1 MIANTVERMRGL
13 SRSEW
18 GTLSFWLW
26 MAFLG
31 GLILAGLYA
40 AVQVF
45 TQGLG
50 ITNLSDASPWGLW
63 ITIDT
68 SAIALSAGAFSF
80 CALVYILKLEQ
91 FKRLARLAAFVGLSG
106 YSVAMLSLLMD
117 LGRPDRFYFGYISWN
132 THSVLWEVTICIG
145 LYFTVMS
152 IENLPN
158 LARFTWL
165 RTRFP
170 KLAGLLSKT
179 HDYALP
185 LAFIGLFLSIL
196 HQSSLGNTYGIIAGR
211 PIWHRPGMAV
221 LFFASAVVGGMA
233 MTLLVASIA
242 AGFRKAWQIGEKA
255 MQQIARGLGWAALL
269 LLAMR
274 AVDLLMVWLAELP
287 GSREG
292 LQLLLSGPFA
302 VNFWAGEIFFGLLVP
317 ILILLT
323 PRLRKVPVYRLSA
336 FFLLVGGVV
345 AYRWDTNVVGQSI
358 VRSPLA
364 MDSAP
369 MYIDYVPALVEVVS
383 GVGAIAIGVALIS
396 LGLRH
401 LRLLEA
407 D

>member
-1 MIANTVERMRGL
+1 
-13 SRSEW
+13 
-18 GTLSFWLW
+18 
-26 MAFLG
+26 
-31 GLILAGLYA
+31 
-40 AVQVF
+40 
-45 TQGLG
+45 
-50 ITNLSDASPWGLW
+50 
-63 ITIDT
+63 
-68 SAIALSAGAFSF
+68 
-80 CALVYILKLEQ
+80 
-91 FKRLARLAAFVGLSG
+91 
-106 YSVAMLSLLMD
+106 
-117 LGRPDRFYFGYISWN
+117 
-132 THSVLWEVTICIG
+132 
-145 LYFTVMS
+145 
-152 IENLPN
+152 
-158 LARFTWL
+158 
-165 RTRFP
+165 
-170 KLAGLLSKT
+170 
-179 HDYALP
+179 
-185 LAFIGLFLSIL
+185 
-196 HQSSLGNTYGIIAGR
+196 
-211 PIWHRPGMAV
+211 
-221 LFFASAVVGGMA
+221 MA

-317 ILILLT
+317 SVILLV
-323 PRLRKVPVYRLSA
+323 PKLRKVPVYRLSA

-396 LGLRH
+396 LGLRY